1 MEGPLSERPC
11 KFVFLDLRMFVFV
24 GTFFL
29 FGDIIFSM
37 TFLSNVTKEITIYH
51 FNYNSACSNN
61 FPGKGS
67 ELEHL
72 HDPFS
77 NLSNHLPDVKLFS
90 LRVKM
95 SD

>member
-1 MEGPLSERPC
+1 
-11 KFVFLDLRMFVFV
+11 MFVFV

-29 FGDIIFSM
+29 FGEIFFSM

-51 FNYNSACSNN
+51 FNYSSACSNN

-77 NLSNHLPDVKLFS
+77 NLSYHLPDIKLCS